1 MMLKVMDGY
10 LSECDDR
17 LRAWL
22 GSLGHL
28 FARPEPR
35 EVFAALVEGMLSQL
49 EKKNGWTLAQR
60 AGHTHPGRIQS
71 FLNRGAWRAEDLEA
85 EIRRYVVAELGS
97 PDACLI
103 IDDTQII
110 KKGTRSVGVA
120 PQHCGATN
128 QTENCQ
134 VTVLLTYA
142 GADGHAVIGHR
153 LYLPA
158 RWTDDRDRC
167 REAGVP
173 DTVGFATK
181 LDLAVD
187 LLTDAVDAEV
197 PFGWVAMD
205 GGYGQYAQI
214 RNWCAARRLPYIAAV
229 CSTLPLGQ
237 IGASPRRRPITCAKD
252 LLATLGEGD
261 FERRSCGEGA
271 KGQRFYDWAFVE
283 LAGNLRVKD
292 EIPADGFTHTLLV
305 RRPVDD
311 PADLTF
317 FLAHA
322 PAATPMPVLVV
333 GAGTRWKI
341 EEDNRTEK
349 DLLGLDHYQVR
360 TWTAWHHNIV
370 ICMLAHAFLA
380 AQQARLVRERRDQAA
395 AEAADQGKAL
405 RPRTGPAQ
413 QVPTG

>member
-1 MMLKVMDGY
+1 MLKVMDGY
-10 LSECDDR
+10 LSECDTR
-17 LRAWL
+17 LREWL

-49 EKKNGWTLAQR
+49 EKKNGWTLAQH

-71 FLNRGAWRAEDLEA
+71 FLNRGAWSAEDLES
-85 EIRRYVVAELGS
+85 EIRRYVVAELGCR
-97 PDACLI
+97 DACLI

-120 PQHCGATN
+120 PQHCGSTN

-158 RWTDDRDRC
+158 RWTEDRDRC
-167 REAGVP
+167 RAARIP
-173 DTVGFATK
+173 ATVGFATK
-181 LDLAVD
+181 LDLAVE
-187 LLTDAVDAEV
+187 LLTEAVDAKV

-229 CSTLPLGQ
+229 CSTLPLVQ
-237 IGASPRRRPITCAKD
+237 ISAPSRRTSISCAKD
-252 LLATLGEGD
+252 LLPTLGEGD
-261 FERRSCGEGA
+261 FERRSCGEGS

-283 LAGNLRVKD
+283 MAGNLRVKD
-292 EIPADGFTHTLLV
+292 ERPAEGFTHTLLI
-305 RRPVDD
+305 RRSVAD
-311 PADLTF
+311 PSDITF

-322 PAATPMPVLVV
+322 PVATPIPVLVV

-341 EEDNRTEK
+341 EEDNKTEK

-380 AQQARLVRERRDQAA
+380 AQQARLLRQHRDHAA
-395 AEAADQGKAL
+395 AETTAPGKVPQAEV
-405 RPRTGPAQ
+405 GPSQ
-413 QVPTG
+413 QVPPG

>member
-10 LSECDDR
+10 LSECDER
-17 LRAWL
+17 LREWL

-35 EVFAALVEGMLSQL
+35 EVFTALVDGMLSQL
-49 EKKNGWTLAQR
+49 EKKNGWTLAQH

-85 EIRRYVVAELGS
+85 EIRRYVVAELGC

-120 PQHCGATN
+120 PQHCGSTN

-158 RWTDDRDRC
+158 RWTEDRQRC
-167 REAGVP
+167 RTAGVP

-181 LDLAVD
+181 LDLAVE
-187 LLTDAVDAEV
+187 LLAEARDARV
-197 PFGWVAMD
+197 PFRWVATD
-205 GGYGQYAQI
+205 GGYGQYPQI
-214 RNWCAARRLPYIAAV
+214 RNWCAAEHLPYIAAV
-229 CSTLPLGQ
+229 CSTLPLLQ
-237 IGASPRRRPITCAKD
+237 TSPTRTPISCAKD
-252 LLATLGEGD
+252 LLPTLDEAD

-271 KGQRFYDWAFVE
+271 KGQRFYDWAFI
-283 LAGNLRVKD
+283 A
-292 EIPADGFTHTLLV
+292 
-305 RRPVDD
+305 
-311 PADLTF
+311 
-317 FLAHA
+317 
-322 PAATPMPVLVV
+322 
-333 GAGTRWKI
+333 
-341 EEDNRTEK
+341 
-349 DLLGLDHYQVR
+349 
-360 TWTAWHHNIV
+360 
-370 ICMLAHAFLA
+370 
-380 AQQARLVRERRDQAA
+380 
-395 AEAADQGKAL
+395 
-405 RPRTGPAQ
+405 
-413 QVPTG
+413 